1 MSSWPNGRSRSRTTT
16 PPRRRGAAG
25 SSRSS
30 TSTHQPSQTITS
42 VPRGITGHQPSRWT
56 PPTRHVLAI
65 INFQDLADLSAR
77 LSSTPDNIDYLDAE
91 CRTYL
96 GAIDEIS
103 LFTWCRHFEPN
114 ELSYVSIRNLCHL
127 ISTRIR
133 DTWNIQIPGHTLE
146 LRGSDEADETVQI
159 ADELSIGE
167 ALDAWFPRWQTLQQT
182 SFRPGQLPRNPRRP
196 FVWRTSCHRK
206 VPGVILP

>member
-1 MSSWPNGRSRSRTTT
+1 MRSPY
-16 PPRRRGAAG
+16 PPGVVILNPMNF
-25 SSRSS
+25 
-30 TSTHQPSQTITS
+30 HMCPS
-42 VPRGITGHQPSRWT
+42 
-56 PPTRHVLAI
+56 AI
-65 INFQDLADLSAR
+65 
-77 LSSTPDNIDYLDAE
+77 
-91 CRTYL
+91 
-96 GAIDEIS
+96 
-103 LFTWCRHFEPN
+103 
-114 ELSYVSIRNLCHL
+114 CHL

-167 ALDAWFPRWQTLQQT
+167 ALDAWFPRWQALQQT